1 MKRNYYLVLVA
12 LLALPIMRCQKEAP
26 VAPPVDERKVTPA
39 PQPAISAAEVEELQK
54 KVATLSAQE
63 AELAAVKAKVV
74 SLEEELGYVKSGLN
88 HLEKKP
94 IPAPVETDESPE
106 AKPATETESAPEPA
120 VEKPVEVVEPVP
132 TGMPP
137 EPEDIT
143 TQPADEEPDVSEGED
158 LAGTPVG
165 NVELVNLKFATQL
178 DREKRTVID
187 EKSTF
192 SMLDN
197 RLYCW
202 LVLSNLA
209 DDETRIRLFWKHE
222 GKVISDIELR
232 VGKRTSHWRT
242 WAYIKPNLVGQWEV
256 ELQDL
261 AGRVVGTGS
270 FTVE

>member
-1 MKRNYYLVLVA
+1 MKRILSLTLVM
-12 LLALPIMRCQKEAP
+12 LALPLMQCQKETP
-26 VAPPVDERKVTPA
+26 VAPPVDERKVAPA
-39 PQPAISAAEVEELQK
+39 PQPAVSAAEVEELRK
-54 KVATLSAQE
+54 KVATLTAQDE
-63 AELAAVKAKVV
+63 ELAAVKAKVT

-94 IPAPVETDESPE
+94 IPAPAKSEEPVEQEPTEDAEPTDEPV
-106 AKPATETESAPEPA
+106 A
-120 VEKPVEVVEPVP
+120 EKPVEVVEPVP
-132 TGMPP
+132 TGTPA
-137 EPEDIT
+137 EPEDLT
-143 TQPADEEPDVSEGED
+143 VQPEDEEPDIIAGED
-158 LAGTPVG
+158 LAGVPVG
-165 NVELVNLKFATQL
+165 NIELVNLKFATQL
-178 DREKRTVID
+178 DREKRTVVE
-187 EKSTF
+187 EKTTF
-192 SMLDN
+192 SKTDN

-209 DDETRIRLFWKHE
+209 DDETRLRLFWKHE

-242 WAYIKPNLVGQWEV
+242 WAYIKPSSVGQWEV